1 MSAHAAH
8 QIARTIAA
16 AVATAAVLLLPA
28 CSVTTLPRSVHGGP
42 EGANETVEVFDEN
55 YIDPD
60 AAPGPGADPPP
71 TPSADDVIRT
81 LADPATVGLTEADE
95 LAAAQTG
102 MIFLETIWT
111 WDSTDTSDRAGLE
124 RALPLASPE
133 LAEQLRHWIDEP
145 LYSPEEWQTLAGRPD
160 VGSTIGI
167 LQTWPD
173 PDGAFDHDTYTL
185 KLLFRT
191 FIPGPN
197 GAVMPSLEEARY
209 ATLVL
214 IRTAT
219 NTWQV
224 ADLPLQDVEH
234 VIEPNDEP

>member
-1 MSAHAAH
+1 M
-8 QIARTIAA
+8 T
-16 AVATAAVLLLPA
+16 TAAVLLLPA
-28 CSVTTLPRSVHGGP
+28 CSVTTLPRSAHGVL
-42 EGANETVEVFDEN
+42 EGASETVEVLDEN

-60 AAPGPGADPPP
+60 ATPEPGADPPP
-71 TPSADDVIRT
+71 TPPVDHVIRT
-81 LADPATVGLTEADE
+81 LADPAAVGLTEADE
-95 LAAAQTG
+95 FAAAQAG

-111 WDSTDTSDRAGLE
+111 WDSNDTSDRAGLE
-124 RALPLASPE
+124 RALPLASFDLVE
-133 LAEQLRHWIDEP
+133 RLWHWIDEP
-145 LYSPEEWQTLAGRPD
+145 LYSPEEWESLAGRAD

-185 KLLFRT
+185 KVLFRT

-197 GAVMPSLEEARY
+197 GAVLPSHEEARY

-214 IRTAT
+214 TRTAT

-224 ADLPLQDVEH
+224 VDLPLQDVEH
-234 VIEPNDEP
+234 VIEPSDEA